1 MASGKEEARPRKGGQ
16 AEPEPRA
23 SPGATRELRPTGLD
37 RTLRLL
43 REEGPFRLLR
53 GALYHL
59 EIYRRFRVI
68 GLPFTRGRTIEYALE
83 CEVLAIS
90 DLDDYLRLRPDQ
102 SREEIEDRL
111 TSGSFCVLGRRGGR
125 PVAASWLGSGEIF
138 LDYLNCRIRP
148 ADDTLYVYDNFV
160 DPEYRG
166 RKASDSVT
174 LARERVARER
184 GYRRLFGILLPE
196 NRSSSRRVELYRRPA
211 LGILEHF
218 RLGPFERHR
227 LRFDANLVSAQDPP
241 FRLLA
246 RESNP
251 H

>member
-83 CEVLAIS
+83 CEVLALSLIH
-90 DLDDYLRLRPDQ
+90 
-102 SREEIEDRL
+102 I
-111 TSGSFCVLGRRGGR
+111 
-125 PVAASWLGSGEIF
+125 
-138 LDYLNCRIRP
+138 
-148 ADDTLYVYDNFV
+148 
-160 DPEYRG
+160 
-166 RKASDSVT
+166 
-174 LARERVARER
+174 
-184 GYRRLFGILLPE
+184 
-196 NRSSSRRVELYRRPA
+196 
-211 LGILEHF
+211 
-218 RLGPFERHR
+218 
-227 LRFDANLVSAQDPP
+227 
-241 FRLLA
+241 
-246 RESNP
+246 
-251 H
+251 